1 MVQAVLDDYRTAP
14 ISDAERVLFEYLDQ
28 IIENSSRIQ
37 FADVERVRQS
47 GWSDEAIYDAIM
59 VCALFHYFNKW
70 IDATG
75 VSDLPAAAY
84 EQSGQRMAQLGYTR
98 DPSH

>member
-1 MVQAVLDDYRTAP
+1 MVQAVLDDYQTAP
-14 ISDAERVLFEYLDQ
+14 ISEAERVLFEYLDK

-37 FADVERVRQS
+37 TDDVALVRKA
-47 GWSDEAIYDAIM
+47 GWTDEAIYDAVM

-98 DPSH
+98 DESQ